1 MVIQVRIPANKQHGQ
16 NQGFMKEDSLEGG
29 KMQAWFLVA
38 PMKSPVTQTLFRV
51 MTGSTFWNRKQKA
64 DFQRLLR

>member
-38 PMKSPVTQTLFRV
+38 PMKSPVTQTLF
-51 MTGSTFWNRKQKA
+51 
-64 DFQRLLR
+64 